1 MMDVDDFDSN
11 GNILRMKETN
21 YSLDLTD
28 HPMIT
33 VYLKQYT
40 YLKQSD
46 IMKNWG
52 KIAYHLPYRKMPR
65 DNNEYELYNHNINT
79 TATSVAPALV

>member
-1 MMDVDDFDSN
+1 MIDVEEFDSN
-11 GNILRMKETN
+11 GNILRMKEN
-21 YSLDLTD
+21 NSLDLTN

-33 VYLKQYT
+33 IYLKQYT

-52 KIAYHLPYRKMPR
+52 KIAYHLPYRRMPR
-65 DNNEYELYNHNINT
+65 TNNEYELYNLEMNNGYIST
-79 TATSVAPALV
+79 DTV

>member
-1 MMDVDDFDSN
+1 MDVEDFDSY
-11 GNILRMKETN
+11 GNVLKMKQTHT
-21 YSLDLTD
+21 LDLTE
-28 HPMIT
+28 HPMIS

-65 DNNEYELYNHNINT
+65 ANNEYELYNHRIGSSIT
-79 TATSVAPALV
+79 APAERV

>member
-1 MMDVDDFDSN
+1 MMDVEEFDSY
-11 GNILRMKETN
+11 GNIIRIKEN
-21 YSLDLTD
+21 SHSLDLTD
-28 HPMIT
+28 HPLIT

-52 KIAYHLPYRKMPR
+52 KIAYHLPYRRMPR
-65 DNNEYELYNHNINT
+65 ATNHYELYST
-79 TATSVAPALV
+79 KTSTRESSSPVAV

>member
-1 MMDVDDFDSN
+1 MDVDEFDSN
-11 GNILRMKETN
+11 GNILRMKEAN

-65 DNNEYELYNHNINT
+65 GNNEYELYNHNINT
-79 TATSVAPALV
+79 TATSVAPELV